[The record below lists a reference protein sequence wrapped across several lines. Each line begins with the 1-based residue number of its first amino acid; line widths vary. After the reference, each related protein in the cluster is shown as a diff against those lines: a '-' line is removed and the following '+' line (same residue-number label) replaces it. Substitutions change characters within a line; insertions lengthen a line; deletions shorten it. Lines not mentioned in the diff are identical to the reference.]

1 MSGPQYRPMNA
12 VLAAEVTLKLGGITE
27 GIILQ
32 ERVDGTTVRPYRVRV
47 YDQKVGRYRSP
58 SFNRIADLIAFAKT
72 TRTNFDAG
80 IEVAGRVMMADVLP
94 GFLATLAAKGNK
106 PHSINEVRR
115 VLMAADAAGVK
126 DLKAKDIA
134 QQAHDF
140 LETYKPKSKFGG
152 RRGPRSAAMRLR
164 YVVHFR
170 HLGRYCTRPTL
181 MNSVALLPSNPFMA
195 LDRPKVK
202 NGMMPIFTL
211 EEARKWVS
219 DEALRD
225 LPLKRH
231 PAGSPGAGG
240 IEHGP
245 LVDGV
250 YFATRLYLGQRQKET
265 AWLRWEHILWDEKLV
280 KVILPDEVD
289 HAEAVRLKL
298 VKRGESPTGTGCE
311 RGKQVK
317 NDKERYSI
325 LPDELAEILMK
336 IRPASGTGY
345 VFREEVRYRHA
356 SIDGNSFRAQL
367 KRLQID
373 RPDLTPHKLRSTN
386 ACLWLAAGLGES
398 RLKSH
403 LGHEKIEMSSH
414 YASRA
419 NEYRVGTKDWN
430 GEIRLRRPT
439 AADCNVTATKRSSA
453 GLKGAGAPSAEDE
466 IDDCIIAILPD
477 NSPIFQK

>member
-1 MSGPQYRPMNA
+1 MSGRQYQPMNA
-12 VLAAEVTLKLGGITE
+12 ELAAEVTQKLGGLTE

-32 ERVDGTTVRPYRVRV
+32 ERVPGVEVRPYRVRV
-47 YDQKVGRYRSP
+47 YDQKVGKYRSP
-58 SFNRIADLIAFAKT
+58 SFDRVSDLVLFAKT
-72 TRTNFDAG
+72 MRTSFDAG
-80 IEVAGRVMMADVLP
+80 TEVAGRVLMADVLP
-94 GFLATLAAKGNK
+94 GFLATLAGNK
-106 PHSINEVRR
+106 PHSIREVRR
-115 VLMAADAAGVK
+115 VLEAAEAAGVK

-134 QQAHDF
+134 KQAHDF
-140 LETYKPKSKFGG
+140 LETYKPKSAFGG
-152 RRGPRSAAMRLR
+152 RKGPRSASMRLR

-170 HLGRYCTRPTL
+170 HLGRYLTRPTL
-181 MNSVALLPSNPFMA
+181 ENSMALLPSNPFMA

-202 NGMMPIFTL
+202 AGMMPILSL
-211 EEARKWVS
+211 EEAKKLVS
-219 DEALRD
+219 DEALREI
-225 LPLKRH
+225 PMKRY

-245 LVDGV
+245 KVDGV

-265 AWLRWEHILWDEKLV
+265 AWLRWEHILWAEKLI
-280 KVILPDEVD
+280 KVTLPDAVD

-298 VKRGESPTGTGCE
+298 VKPGEKPTGEGCE